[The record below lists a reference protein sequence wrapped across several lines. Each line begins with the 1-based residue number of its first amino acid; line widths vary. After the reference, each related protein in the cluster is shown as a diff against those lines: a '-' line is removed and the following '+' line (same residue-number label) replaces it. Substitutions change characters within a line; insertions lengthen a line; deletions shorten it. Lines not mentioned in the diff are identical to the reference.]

1 MTQYHI
7 MNVKLSNSQLN
18 QLKSATEYATEV
30 TLILSR
36 NYTGINANNF
46 PHNLLL
52 TDRQVSCLCKAF
64 ENN

>member
-36 NYTGINANNF
+36 NFIGINANNF